1 MNILITGAL
10 GHIGSYLL
18 RDLPKKFNNLNII
31 AVDSLLTQRY
41 CSLFNLPKTAN
52 FKFINADITKINLE
66 NTLGEIDYVIHLAAV
81 TDASLSFNMKKFVE
95 ENNFK
100 STYAAVN
107 LSVKKNAKLIIM
119 SSTSVYGT
127 KKKTIDENCLETE
140 LAPQSPYAEVKL
152 KEENLVK
159 ITVKEKQLKS
169 VTLRLGTIF
178 GISPGMRFHTAVNKF
193 CWQAVMKEP
202 ITVWKTALEQ
212 KRPYLDL
219 LDLGNA
225 IAHII
230 QKDLFNNKTY
240 NLLSGNFT
248 VNNIIEFIKVYEPQL
263 SIKLIDNNIMNQLS
277 YEVLNQKFINENF
290 QFVGNIQNGIK
301 KTIEQLRQSNTIN
314 D

>member
-301 KTIEQLRQSNTIN
+301 KTIELLRQSNTIN

>member
-18 RDLPKKFNNLNII
+18 RDLPKKFGDLNII

-41 CSLFNLPKTAN
+41 FSLFNLPKIGN
-52 FKFINADITKINLE
+52 FKFINADITKINLA
-66 NTLGEIDYVIHLAAV
+66 NTLGEIDYIIHLAAI
-81 TDASLSFNMKKFVE
+81 TDASSSFHMKEFVE
-95 ENNFK
+95 ENNYK
-100 STYAAVN
+100 ATNAAIN
-107 LSVKKNAKLIIM
+107 LSVKKNAKLIMM

-127 KKKTIDENCLETE
+127 QKKTIDEDCLETE

-152 KEENLVK
+152 KEEKLIKTVVK
-159 ITVKEKQLKS
+159 AKQLQS
-169 VTLRLGTIF
+169 VILRLGTIF

-193 CWQAVMKEP
+193 CWQAVMKDP

-230 QKDLFNNKTY
+230 KTDLFNNSTY

-248 VNNIIEFIKVYEPQL
+248 VNNIIDFIRMYEPEL
-263 SIKLIDNNIMNQLS
+263 SIKLVENNIMNQLS

-290 QFVGNIQNGIK
+290 KFVGNIKNGIK
-301 KTIEQLRQSNTIN
+301 ETIEQLKQSNTII